1 MSFKF
6 SGRAVPIKNCT
17 LDEYEEQVQNG
28 LALTPAQM
36 MDLTNRGIP
45 ISPANLGVEYYEGV
59 SVTDF
64 EVPMEHQRGV
74 DIADMWEHRQEMRKK
89 LSSPQFKELLQGKE

>member
-1 MSFKF
+1 MKYKN
-6 SGRAVPIKNCT
+6 RLPKIKYCK
-17 LDEYEEQVQNG
+17 LEEYEEQVQNG

-36 MDLTNRGIP
+36 MDLTNRGVP

-59 SVTDF
+59 SVSDF
-64 EVPMEHQRGV
+64 EVPMEHRRGV
-74 DIADMWEHRQEMRKK
+74 DIADMWEHRQDMRAK